1 MGQRM
6 RDKFPATHLLGYR
19 CSGRR
24 SRCGEDSIEGSLK
37 SFQAAH
43 PGMVQFGNP
52 TGTHIRQ
59 SDRNFVAYIR
69 CSFATMTNH
78 CVDGFVERCSK

>member
-1 MGQRM
+1 MPRETLCWAIVVPFGKVTA
-6 RDKFPATHLLGYR
+6 D
-19 CSGRR
+19 
-24 SRCGEDSIEGSLK
+24 EDAMEGSLK

-69 CSFATMTNH
+69 CSFATTANH